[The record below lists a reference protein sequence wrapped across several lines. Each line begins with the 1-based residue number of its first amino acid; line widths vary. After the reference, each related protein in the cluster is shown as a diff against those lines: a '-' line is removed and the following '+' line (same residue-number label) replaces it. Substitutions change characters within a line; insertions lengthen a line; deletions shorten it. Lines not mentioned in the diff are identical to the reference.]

1 MLYLSLDLRVSD
13 WDPASRSA
21 LVEVLNSP
29 AGEAPPQR
37 VRLEIDPARQG
48 ERLLYTEGNAQ
59 RLGEQLWQSIMV
71 GEIRDAWS
79 RSYQRAIDRRRGLRL
94 RVHSDDW
101 RLAQLPWEL
110 AYDPAR
116 QEYLVYDRRLSVV
129 RYARIPSPQPE
140 PVATGQLHVLLVAA
154 SPRDQ
159 APLDWEREIE
169 LLQIALQE
177 LVDEGRIVLSVCE
190 HATAQRLQDR
200 LMETMPEVVHYVGHG
215 EYDATRQTGALLVE
229 TANGESARL
238 EAHAVA
244 RLLCRY
250 RTQLV
255 FLNACD
261 TARGQAMGLA
271 AALMRGDMPAVV
283 AMQWP
288 VKDDAAMQ
296 FGRAFYRGISHD
308 LTVDECMSEG
318 RLAVSTAGGEP
329 ADWGAPV
336 LFMRSLSGNLWV
348 PSGQSS
354 ASQAA
359 GASVVT
365 ATTQPAVVGG
375 ESRFLTGRPLRAGQD
390 AGLMLRRDELARILK
405 RARLPA
411 VSQYIAVLGSQYSGK
426 TTLLLQ
432 VKDALQAEQACLYC
446 DLGVL
451 HDADLTTCCR
461 HLAFEVAQQL
471 GARLTARQGGA
482 LRRLSSRI
490 LGQPAVSASL
500 LAEEQLARV
509 QTPEELVGV
518 LEALSAA
525 SPSARITLLVDQVDR
540 LPEDVAVALLGA
552 LRSMLLTARCGGSPL
567 AKYLV
572 VLAGS
577 LRLQGWL
584 NRRNSQPGSFERLYL
599 GELDAWQVAGALGQ
613 FSRLGVPVDEQAPRL
628 VLEATGGHP
637 YLTMRL
643 CAWLERLQP
652 ASIDASAI
660 EDAVANMLASDGH
673 LAETV
678 ERVMAD
684 AGLQA
689 SMQAVLAGESLRFVR
704 SDAALSA
711 LELIG
716 VITPTTPVRVRS
728 RLYELA
734 LRARLPRA
742 TPAANTVAATIAPKE
757 ETR

>member
-13 WDPASRSA
+13 WDAASRSA

-37 VRLEIDPARQG
+37 VRLEIDPERQG
-48 ERLLYTEGNAQ
+48 ERLLYAEGNAQ
-59 RLGEQLWQSIMV
+59 LLGQQLWQSVMV
-71 GEIRDAWS
+71 GEIRDAWA

-94 RVHSDDW
+94 RVHTDDG

-110 AYDPAR
+110 LYDPAR
-116 QEYLVYDRRLSVV
+116 QEYLVYDRRVSIV

-140 PVATGQLHVLLVAA
+140 PVTTGQLRVLVVAA

-159 APLDWEREIE
+159 APLDWEREVE
-169 LLQIALQE
+169 LLRTALQD
-177 LVDEGRIVLSVCE
+177 LVDEGRIALSLCE
-190 HATAQRLQDR
+190 RATAQRLQDR
-200 LMETMPEVVHYVGHG
+200 LMETRPEVVHYVGHG
-215 EYDATRQTGALLVE
+215 EYDAARQTGALLLE
-229 TANGESARL
+229 TAHGDTARL

-261 TARGQAMGLA
+261 TARGQSMGLA
-271 AALMRGDMPAVV
+271 SALMRGDMPAVV

-288 VKDDAAMQ
+288 VEDQAAMQ

-308 LTVDECMSEG
+308 LTVDECMCEG
-318 RLAVSTAGGEP
+318 RLAVSSDGGEP
-329 ADWGAPV
+329 ADWAAPV

-348 PSGQSS
+348 HTGLPAAQPE
-354 ASQAA
+354 ARPATMATALAQPQAA
-359 GASVVT
+359 EVQAS
-365 ATTQPAVVGG
+365 P
-375 ESRFLTGRPLRAGQD
+375 FLTGRPLRAGQD
-390 AGLMLRRDELARILK
+390 AGLMLRRDELARLLK

-411 VSQYIAVLGSQYSGK
+411 VSQYVAVLGSQYSGK

-432 VKDALQAEQACLYC
+432 LKDALQAEQACLYC
-446 DLGVL
+446 DLAAL
-451 HDADLTTCCR
+451 HDADLPTCCR
-461 HLAFEVAQQL
+461 HLAFEVARQL
-471 GARLTARQGGA
+471 EAAMVARQGGA
-482 LRRLSSRI
+482 LRRLSARA
-490 LGQPAVSASL
+490 LRRPATATL
-500 LAEEQLARV
+500 LSEEQLARV
-509 QTPEELVGV
+509 ATLDDLAGV
-518 LEALSAA
+518 LQVLAA
-525 SPSARITLLVDQVDR
+525 SSPVERITVLLDQVDR
-540 LPEDVAVALLGA
+540 LPEGVAVSLLGA
-552 LRSMLLTARCGGSPL
+552 LRSMLLTARRGGSPL
-567 AKYLV
+567 GKVLFI
-572 VLAGS
+572 LAGS

-584 NRRNSQPGSFERLYL
+584 NQRTSQPGLFERVYL
-599 GELDAWQVAGALGQ
+599 GELDAWQVAGVLAQ
-613 FSRLGVPVDEQAPRL
+613 FGRLGIAVDEQAPRL

-652 ASIDASAI
+652 SAIDAQAI
-660 EDAVANMLASDGH
+660 DDAVVNMLASDAH

-684 AGLQA
+684 ATAQA
-689 SMQAVLAGESLRFVR
+689 RMQAVLAGERLRFVR
-704 SDAALSA
+704 SDPALST

-716 VITPTTPVRVRS
+716 VISPTTPVRVRS

-734 LRARLPRA
+734 LRARLPKNVSVAGRSA
-742 TPAANTVAATIAPKE
+742 PEEVTV
-757 ETR
+757 